1 MDVRYSAVPAT
12 KRTKSPMK
20 ILPRPML
27 LLKSAIVEQGP
38 PAQALGWLA
47 ALVVLLL
54 GLGGLAGCSGPREA
68 PQRGVELT
76 ITGGPEM
83 NGGNAARVRV
93 YQLSGTTRFLNA
105 SVGDVWNSEQ
115 SPLEA
120 EVVEI
125 TDSFLLYPNQTRP
138 LEVMLENDTRYL
150 GVAADLREPEQDRW
164 RQVVSAEEIRGR
176 DSVGVTIG
184 RGGLVIELR

>member
-1 MDVRYSAVPAT
+1 
-12 KRTKSPMK
+12 
-20 ILPRPML
+20 
-27 LLKSAIVEQGP
+27 
-38 PAQALGWLA
+38 
-47 ALVVLLL
+47 
-54 GLGGLAGCSGPREA
+54 
-68 PQRGVELT
+68 
-76 ITGGPEM
+76 M